1 MYLAAEHNFDGSW
14 NKSLV
19 HPLPAIAQT
28 VDDDDQ
34 DEVNGDGDGESR
46 AKAVDLLQEC
56 VKTSPAGSSSFP
68 IRFLMFMMSCWQ
80 LIFSRRASFHG
91 FDFFKA
97 QGSFLVI

>member
-1 MYLAAEHNFDGSW
+1 MFLAAEHNFDGSW

-34 DEVNGDGDGESR
+34 DEAYGDGDGESR

-68 IRFLMFMMSCWQ
+68 IRSLMSMIMVS
-80 LIFSRRASFHG
+80 
-91 FDFFKA
+91 
-97 QGSFLVI
+97 